1 MESEFPRASKM
12 HSLPQLLVCLLA
24 GVRLERGQAE
34 RALELLDSVSGMF
47 KEPGVGIFLPEVQRL
62 HAECLLRL
70 GPAHVDEAARE
81 FETASETARQLR
93 AHLFHLRAAVSL
105 AKLYQSTSQDAQA
118 LAVAVLGPA
127 LDSFEPTSEF
137 AEIREARAQRAEL
150 EANAR
155 L

>member
-105 AKLYQSTSQDAQA
+105 AKLYQSTSHDAQA
-118 LAVAVLGPA
+118 LAVLGPA